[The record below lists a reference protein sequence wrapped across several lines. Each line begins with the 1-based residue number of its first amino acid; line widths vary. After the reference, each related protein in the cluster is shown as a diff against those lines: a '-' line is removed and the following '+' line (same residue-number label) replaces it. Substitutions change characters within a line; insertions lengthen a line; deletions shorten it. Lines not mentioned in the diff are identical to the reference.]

1 MLGRETARPRAR
13 CGDPV
18 RPPRLAA
25 MNTRMK
31 RLIMVVGAAVA
42 SLVLWIAAVPVGGVD
57 LDVRQ
62 GQSIQTVAPAMVLTS
77 GLAAGFAAWA
87 LMALLERWTN
97 RPVRIWTITAAT
109 VLAVSVLGPLGGIGA
124 AAKLVLLAM
133 HAVVA
138 AILFVGLTRVARADR
153 AKLQDTGSPTG

>member
-1 MLGRETARPRAR
+1 
-13 CGDPV
+13 
-18 RPPRLAA
+18 

-62 GQSIQTVAPAMVLTS
+62 GEGIRTITPAMVVIAC
-77 GLAAGFAAWA
+77 LAVGCAAWA
-87 LMALLERWTN
+87 LMAVLERWTG
-97 RPVRIWTITAAT
+97 RPAFIWTATAAT

-153 AKLQDTGSPTG
+153 AEPARAGLQDGGTATG